1 MSYPTTTTPT
11 KPLSSGWIG
20 AILLAIAALPAGCGD
35 TINAGG
41 TPGTADLDEDPLD
54 VVIEVAPGSLD
65 DIQQTI
71 FVRSCAG
78 QQGLCHYGQF
88 EPNLSTPAQAYE
100 NLVLRPSLERSTD
113 LRVAPGAP
121 DKSLLIDKLRH
132 KNVATLMPL
141 GAQPL
146 PEEEIQLIEA
156 WIKDGALRRPG
167 AEPAKVLNNP
177 PREPE
182 VGVFAMNGD
191 RLDLAGP
198 VIAPVGTSLTLRQTV
213 QDFETPDNAI
223 PFVVFIL
230 QLADG
235 RQIVLNPASP
245 DSKETGIAAFDANN
259 APPASGDVFNWSFPF
274 DVPAAVDLKGPSGIE
289 PGVPTA
295 GMSLTIV
302 AAYLDG
308 LPTAGGMLT
317 FTVLPDRIQVP

>member
-1 MSYPTTTTPT
+1 MSHPNAE
-11 KPLSSGWIG
+11 PLSLAWRS
-20 AILLAIAALPAGCGD
+20 AVLLGVAALIAGCSD
-35 TINAGG
+35 TMNAGG
-41 TPGTADLDEDPLD
+41 TPGAVDVDEDPLD
-54 VVIEVAPGSLD
+54 IVVDVAPGSLD
-65 DIQQTI
+65 DIQQNI

-100 NLVLRPSLERSTD
+100 NLVLRPSLERASD

-121 DKSLLIDKLRH
+121 DKSVLIDKLRH

-156 WIKDGALRRPG
+156 WIKNGALRRPG

-182 VGVFAMNGD
+182 VGIFDMNGD

-213 QDFETPDNAI
+213 QDFETPDSSI
-223 PFVVFIL
+223 PFAVFIL
-230 QLADG
+230 QLPDG
-235 RQIVLNPASP
+235 RQLVLNPASP

-259 APPASGDVFNWSFPF
+259 APPASGDTFNWRFPF
-274 DVPAAVDLKGPSGIE
+274 DVPATVDLKTPTGIE
-289 PGVPTA
+289 PGVPTS
-295 GMSLTIV
+295 GMSLTIL

-317 FTVLPDRIQVP
+317 FTFLPDRIQIP